1 MSNREIRK
9 NEELVSVLENSLDE
23 LVSFYKE
30 NPLVSLFLFM
40 SEVRK
45 NKNDEAGSSLF
56 LQGVNIIRKK
66 GISSKDAEN
75 IREQIQKKFGIGNVS
90 EAEAANIT
98 YVKRKEQIQALKESS
113 AQFALNS
120 TERFLVDEFFNIL
133 SLPMENQ
140 YVKPS
145 GLRCYYDEK
154 EGGDAEFRKDTKM
167 ITDIAEERCRNILHL
182 FME

>member
-1 MSNREIRK
+1 MSEKEIRK
-9 NEELVSVLENSLDE
+9 NEELASFLEKILE
-23 LVSFYKE
+23 EFVSFYRE
-30 NPLVSLFLFM
+30 SPVVSLFLFM
-40 SEVRK
+40 AEVRK
-45 NKNDEAGSSLF
+45 SRNDEAGSSLF
-56 LQGVNIIRKK
+56 LDGVSIIRKK
-66 GISSKDAEN
+66 GILSEDAKN
-75 IREQIQKKFGIGNVS
+75 ICSQIQKRFGIGNVS

-98 YVKRKEQIQALKESS
+98 YVKRKEQIQVLKESA

-167 ITDIAEERCRNILHL
+167 IADIAEERCRNILHL
-182 FME
+182 FVE